1 MIRALFVGLGSIG
14 QRHFR
19 NLAEILVA
27 KAEAFQIDAVRGTSH
42 QLPEDI
48 ENTLGRQYSSG
59 EDVSEEYDLLF
70 ITNPTMLHYET
81 LRQLG
86 NKANRIFIEK
96 PVFHKSALDL
106 TPLALENQK
115 IYYVASPLRYTRI
128 IQFLRKYLAGR
139 KVYGVRAM
147 CSSYL
152 PEWRPGQDYR
162 KTYSAH
168 RAEGGGVGIDLIH
181 EWDYLTY
188 LFGFP
193 KQTTSYRAHVSDL
206 EIDSDDIAVYIG
218 QYDDKLVSVNLD
230 YFGRKARRELE
241 IYFDDDVLVADFITG
256 QIRWLQSG
264 KIMNLSEPRDAY
276 QKEELNYFLHL
287 DVKDAAGS
295 GIQHAL
301 KVLRIAEGEKPV

>member
-1 MIRALFVGLGSIG
+1 MTRVLFVGLGSMG

-19 NLAEILVA
+19 NLTEVLSAQGNM
-27 KAEAFQIDAVRGTSH
+27 FQIDAVRGTSH

-48 ENTLGRQYSSG
+48 EKALGRQYFSWL
-59 EDVSEEYDLLF
+59 DVSEEYDLLF
-70 ITNPTMLHYET
+70 ITNPTILHYET
-81 LRQLG
+81 LRHLG
-86 NKANRIFIEK
+86 NKAKRIFIEK
-96 PVFHKSALDL
+96 PVFHDSALDL
-106 TPLALENQK
+106 MPLALESQK
-115 IYYVASPLRYTRI
+115 IYYVASPLRYTKI
-128 IQFLRKYLAGR
+128 VQFLRKYLVGR
-139 KVYGVRAM
+139 KVYSIRAM

-162 KTYSAH
+162 QTYSAH

-193 KQTTSYRAHVSDL
+193 KQMTSYMAHISDL
-206 EIDSDDIAVYIG
+206 EIDSDDVAVYIG
-218 QYDDKLVSVNLD
+218 QYEDKLVSVYLD

-241 IYFDDDVLVADFITG
+241 IYLDDDVLVADFITG

-264 KIMNLSEPRDAY
+264 KVMNLSESRDAY

-287 DVKDAAGS
+287 DVKDADGS

-301 KVLRIAEGEKPV
+301 KVLRIAEGEKLA

>member
-19 NLAEILVA
+19 NLAEILSA
-27 KAEAFQIDAVRGTSH
+27 QGKAFRIDAVRGTSK

-48 ENTLGRQYSSG
+48 QNALGRQYSS
-59 EDVSEEYDLLF
+59 EKDVLEEYDLLF
-70 ITNPTMLHYET
+70 ITNPTVLHYET

-86 NKANRIFIEK
+86 NKATRIFIEK
-96 PVFHKSALDL
+96 PVFHDSTLDL
-106 TPLALENQK
+106 TPLTLESQK

-139 KVYGVRAM
+139 KAYSVRAM

-193 KQTTSYRAHVSDL
+193 NRTASYRAHVSDL

-218 QYDDKLVSVNLD
+218 QYDDKLVSVYLD

-241 IYFDDDVLVADFITG
+241 LYLDVDVLVADFITG
-256 QIRWLQSG
+256 QIRWMRSG
-264 KIMNLSEPRDAY
+264 TVMDLSESRDTY
-276 QKEELNYFLHL
+276 QKEELNYFLRM
-287 DVKDAAGS
+287 DVKDADSS

-301 KVLRIAEGEKPV
+301 KVLRIAEGEKPA

>member
-19 NLAEILVA
+19 NLAEILSA
-27 KAEAFQIDAVRGTSH
+27 QGKTFQIDAVRRTSH
-42 QLPEDI
+42 QLPGNI
-48 ENTLGRQYSSG
+48 ENSLGRQYSSWK
-59 EDVSEEYDLLF
+59 DVSEEYDLLF

-86 NKANRIFIEK
+86 NKAKQVFIEK
-96 PVFHKSALDL
+96 PVFHDSTLDL
-106 TPLALENQK
+106 VPLALESQK

-206 EIDSDDIAVYIG
+206 EVDSDDIAIYIG
-218 QYDDKLVSVNLD
+218 QYDDKIVSVYLD
-230 YFGRKARRELE
+230 YFGRKSRRELE
-241 IYFDDDVLVADFITG
+241 IYLDDDVLVADFIEG
-256 QIRWLQSG
+256 QIRWLKSG
-264 KIMNLSEPRDAY
+264 QVMNLSESRDAY
-276 QKEELNYFLHL
+276 QKDELNYFLHL
-287 DVKDAAGS
+287 DVKDADGS

-301 KVLRIAEGEKPV
+301 KVLRIAEGEQPA

>member
-19 NLAEILVA
+19 NLVKVLSAQG
-27 KAEAFQIDAVRGTSH
+27 KTFRIDAVRRTPQ

-48 ENTLGRQYSSG
+48 QNALGRQYSS
-59 EDVSEEYDLLF
+59 EKDVLEEYDLLF

-96 PVFHKSALDL
+96 PVFHDSALDL
-106 TPLALENQK
+106 APLSLESQK

-128 IQFLRKYLAGR
+128 MQFLRKYLAGR
-139 KVYGVRAM
+139 KVYSVRAM

-181 EWDYLTY
+181 EWDYLAY

-193 KQTTSYRAHVSDL
+193 KQTASYRAHVSDL

-218 QYDDKLVSVNLD
+218 QYDDKLVSVYLD
-230 YFGRKARRELE
+230 YFGRKTRRELE
-241 IYFDDDVLVADFITG
+241 IYLDDDVLVADFITG
-256 QIRWLQSG
+256 QIRWLRSG
-264 KIMNLSEPRDAY
+264 KVMNLSESRDVY
-276 QKEELNYFLHL
+276 QKEELNYFLRM
-287 DVKDAAGS
+287 DIMDANSS

-301 KVLRIAEGEKPV
+301 NVLRIAEGEKLI